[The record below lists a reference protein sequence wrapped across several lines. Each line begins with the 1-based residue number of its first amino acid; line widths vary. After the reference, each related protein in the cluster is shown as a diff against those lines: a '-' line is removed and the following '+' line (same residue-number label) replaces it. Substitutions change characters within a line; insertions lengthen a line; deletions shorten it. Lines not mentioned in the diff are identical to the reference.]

1 MASFEQTIFVFEQR
15 KYSLQEILAL
25 KSAPD
30 WLQTVQN
37 QLIDFTSTRNEME
50 FHTSGSTG
58 MPKRIVHQKTV
69 LESSAKRTLDY
80 FSLKPGD
87 SAALVLP
94 AEFIGGSMMLVRAL
108 IGGLTLHLLPPKLAV
123 NEIPNVDFL
132 PCTPAQFKAALQNDV
147 LSDFNGTIL
156 LGGAPVGDIESVVGI
171 NLYVGYGMTETASHV
186 ALRPLTEKVYSAV
199 DGVEFSTRE
208 GALVIDA
215 PHLGVK
221 ELQTNDLVRLID
233 PHSFEFIG
241 RLDDVINSGG
251 LKIHPAVL
259 ESHFHSNGC
268 GVCIS
273 SIADEVYGEAVVIV
287 VEGEVSESRVKKLLK
302 DVPRNQQPKFILS
315 ADKLPFLES
324 GKLDRNEVRRLIQE
338 SQHLLSPL

>member
-58 MPKRIVHQKTV
+58 MPKRIVHRKTV

-87 SAALVLP
+87 SAALILP

-147 LSDFNGTIL
+147 LSDFNGAIL
-156 LGGAPVGDIESVVGI
+156 LGGAPVGDIEPVVGI
-171 NLYVGYGMTETASHV
+171 NIYVGYGMTETASHV
-186 ALRPLTEKVYSAV
+186 ALRPLSEKVYSAV
-199 DGVEFSTRE
+199 DGVEFTTRE

-233 PHSFEFIG
+233 AHSFEFIG

-273 SIADEVYGEAVVIV
+273 SIADKVYGEAVVIV

-302 DVPRNQQPKFILS
+302 DVPRNQQPKFMLS
-315 ADKLPFLES
+315 LDRLPFLES

>member
-147 LSDFNGTIL
+147 LSDFNGAIL
-156 LGGAPVGDIESVVGI
+156 LGGAPVGDIEPVVGI

-287 VEGEVSESRVKKLLK
+287 VEGGVSESRVKKLLK

-315 ADKLPFLES
+315 ADRLPFLES

-338 SQHLLSPL
+338 SQHRLSPL

>member
-58 MPKRIVHQKTV
+58 MPKRIVHRKTV

-87 SAALVLP
+87 SAALILP

-147 LSDFNGTIL
+147 LSDFNGAIL
-156 LGGAPVGDIESVVGI
+156 LGGAPVGDIEPVVGI

-268 GVCIS
+268 VVCIS
-273 SIADEVYGEAVVIV
+273 SIADKVYGEAVVIV
-287 VEGEVSESRVKKLLK
+287 VEGGVSESRVKKLLK

-315 ADKLPFLES
+315 ADRLPFLES

-338 SQHLLSPL
+338 SQHRLSPL

>member
-58 MPKRIVHQKTV
+58 MPKRIVHRKTV

-87 SAALVLP
+87 SAALILP

-147 LSDFNGTIL
+147 LSDFNGAIL
-156 LGGAPVGDIESVVGI
+156 LGGAPVGDIEPVVGI

-215 PHLGVK
+215 PHLSVK

-233 PHSFEFIG
+233 AHSFEFIG

-287 VEGEVSESRVKKLLK
+287 VEGGVSESRVKKLLK

-315 ADKLPFLES
+315 ADRLPFLES

>member
-1 MASFEQTIFVFEQR
+1 MASFEHTIFVFEQR

-25 KSAPD
+25 KSTPD

-58 MPKRIVHQKTV
+58 IPKRIVHQKTV
-69 LESSAKRTLDY
+69 LESSAQRTLDY

-87 SAALVLP
+87 SAALILP

-132 PCTPAQFKAALQNDV
+132 PCTPAQFKAALKNDV
-147 LSDFNGTIL
+147 LSDFNGAIL
-156 LGGAPVGDIESVVGI
+156 LGGAPVGDIEPVVGI
-171 NLYVGYGMTETASHV
+171 NIYVGYGMTETASHV
-186 ALRPLTEKVYSAV
+186 ALRPLSEKVYSAV
-199 DGVEFSTRE
+199 DGVEFTTRE

-215 PHLGVK
+215 PHLGIK

-233 PHSFEFIG
+233 AHSFEFIG

-268 GVCIS
+268 VVCIS
-273 SIADEVYGEAVVIV
+273 SIADKVYGEAVVIV
-287 VEGEVSESRVKKLLK
+287 VEGGVSQSSVKKLLK
-302 DVPRNQQPKFILS
+302 DVPRNQQPKFMLS
-315 ADKLPFLES
+315 AEKLPFLES
-324 GKLDRNEVRRLIQE
+324 GKLDRNQVRRLIQE
-338 SQHLLSPL
+338 SQHRLFPL

>member
-87 SAALVLP
+87 SAALILP

-147 LSDFNGTIL
+147 LSDFNGAIL
-156 LGGAPVGDIESVVGI
+156 LGGAPVGDIEPVVGI
-171 NLYVGYGMTETASHV
+171 NIYVGYGMTETASHV

-287 VEGEVSESRVKKLLK
+287 VEGGVSESRVKKLLK

-315 ADKLPFLES
+315 ADRLPFLES

-338 SQHLLSPL
+338 SQHRLSPL

>member
-15 KYSLQEILAL
+15 KYSLQEILAV

-37 QLIDFTSTRNEME
+37 QIVDFISTRNEME

-58 MPKRIVHQKTV
+58 LPKTIVHQKTV
-69 LESSAKRTLDY
+69 LEASAKRTLDH
-80 FSLKPGD
+80 FSLKPGA
-87 SAALVLP
+87 SAALILP
-94 AEFIGGSMMLVRAL
+94 AQFIGGSMMLVRAL

-123 NEIPNVDFL
+123 EEIPNVDFL
-132 PCTPAQFKAALQNDV
+132 PCTPAQFKAAMQNDV
-147 LSDFNGTIL
+147 LRDFSGAIL
-156 LGGAPVGDIESVVGI
+156 LGGAPVSDIAPVDGI

-186 ALRPLTEKVYSAV
+186 ALRSLSEKVYSAV
-199 DGVEFSTRE
+199 DGIRFTSNE

-221 ELQTNDLVRLID
+221 KLQTNDLVRLID
-233 PHSFEFIG
+233 AESFEFVG
-241 RLDDVINSGG
+241 RIDDVINTGG

-268 GVCIS
+268 VVCMS
-273 SIADEVYGEAVVIV
+273 SKADEVYGETVVIV
-287 VEGEVSESRVKKLLK
+287 VEGIVSENSVKGLLI
-302 DVPRNQQPKFILS
+302 DVPRSQQPKFMLS
-315 ADKLPFLES
+315 VERLPLLES
-324 GKLDRNEVRRLIQE
+324 GKLDRTAVRRLIQE
-338 SQHLLSPL
+338 SQHRLFPL

>member
-58 MPKRIVHQKTV
+58 MPKRIVHRKTV

-87 SAALVLP
+87 SAALILP

-147 LSDFNGTIL
+147 LSDFNGAIL
-156 LGGAPVGDIESVVGI
+156 LGGAPVGDIEPVVGI

-186 ALRPLTEKVYSAV
+186 ALRPLSEKVYSAV
-199 DGVEFSTRE
+199 DGVEFTTRE

-233 PHSFEFIG
+233 AHSFEFIG

-315 ADKLPFLES
+315 ADRLPFLES
-324 GKLDRNEVRRLIQE
+324 GKLDRNVVRRLIQE
-338 SQHLLSPL
+338 SQHRLSPL

>member
-87 SAALVLP
+87 SAALILP

-147 LSDFNGTIL
+147 LSDFNGAIL
-156 LGGAPVGDIESVVGI
+156 LGGAPVGDIEPVVGI

-315 ADKLPFLES
+315 ADRLPFLES

-338 SQHLLSPL
+338 SQHRLSPL

>member
-58 MPKRIVHQKTV
+58 MPKRIVHRKTV

-87 SAALVLP
+87 SAALILP

-147 LSDFNGTIL
+147 LSDFNGAIL
-156 LGGAPVGDIESVVGI
+156 LGGAPVGDIEPVVGI

-186 ALRPLTEKVYSAV
+186 ALRPLSEKVYSAV
-199 DGVEFSTRE
+199 DGVEFTTRE

-233 PHSFEFIG
+233 AHSFEFIG

-315 ADKLPFLES
+315 ADRLPFLES

>member
-15 KYSLQEILAL
+15 KYSLQEILAV

-37 QLIDFTSTRNEME
+37 QIVDFISPRNEME

-58 MPKRIVHQKTV
+58 LPKTIVHQKTV
-69 LESSAKRTLDY
+69 LEASAKRTLDY
-80 FSLKPGD
+80 FSLKPGA
-87 SAALVLP
+87 SAALILP
-94 AEFIGGSMMLVRAL
+94 AQFIGGSMMLVRAL
-108 IGGLTLHLLPPKLAV
+108 IGGLTLHLLPPKLTV
-123 NEIPNVDFL
+123 EEIPNVDFL

-147 LSDFNGTIL
+147 LRDFSGAIL
-156 LGGAPVGDIESVVGI
+156 LGGAPVGDLAPVDGI

-186 ALRPLTEKVYSAV
+186 ALRSLSEKVYSAV
-199 DGVEFSTRE
+199 DGVQFTTRE

-221 ELQTNDLVRLID
+221 ELKTNDLVRLID
-233 PHSFEFIG
+233 ARSFEFIG

-268 GVCIS
+268 VVCVS

-287 VEGEVSESRVKKLLK
+287 VEGGVSESSVKKLLK
-302 DVPRNQQPKFILS
+302 DVPRNQQPKFMLS

-338 SQHLLSPL
+338 SQHRLFPL

>member
-87 SAALVLP
+87 SAALILP

-147 LSDFNGTIL
+147 LSDFNGAIL
-156 LGGAPVGDIESVVGI
+156 LGGAPVGDIEPVVGI

-302 DVPRNQQPKFILS
+302 DVPRNQQPKFMLS
-315 ADKLPFLES
+315 LDRLPFLES

-338 SQHLLSPL
+338 SQHRLSPL

>member
-87 SAALVLP
+87 SAALILP

-147 LSDFNGTIL
+147 LSDFNGAIL
-156 LGGAPVGDIESVVGI
+156 LGGAPVGDIEPVVGI
-171 NLYVGYGMTETASHV
+171 NIYVGYGMTETASHV

-273 SIADEVYGEAVVIV
+273 SVADEVYGEAVVIV
-287 VEGEVSESRVKKLLK
+287 VEGEVSESRVKNLLK

-315 ADKLPFLES
+315 ADRLPFLES

-338 SQHLLSPL
+338 SQHRLSPL

>member
-87 SAALVLP
+87 SAALILP

-147 LSDFNGTIL
+147 LSDFNGAIL
-156 LGGAPVGDIESVVGI
+156 LGGAPVGDIEPVVGI

-287 VEGEVSESRVKKLLK
+287 VEGGVSESRVKKLLK

-315 ADKLPFLES
+315 ADRLPFLES

-338 SQHLLSPL
+338 SQHRLSPL

>member
-1 MASFEQTIFVFEQR
+1 
-15 KYSLQEILAL
+15 
-25 KSAPD
+25 
-30 WLQTVQN
+30 
-37 QLIDFTSTRNEME
+37 ME

-58 MPKRIVHQKTV
+58 IPKRIVHQKTV
-69 LESSAKRTLDY
+69 LESSAQRTLDY

-87 SAALVLP
+87 SAALILP

-132 PCTPAQFKAALQNDV
+132 PCTPAQFKAALKNDV
-147 LSDFNGTIL
+147 LSDFNGAIL
-156 LGGAPVGDIESVVGI
+156 LGGAPVGDIEPMVGI

-186 ALRPLTEKVYSAV
+186 ALRPLSEKVYSAV
-199 DGVEFSTRE
+199 DGVEFTTRE

-215 PHLGVK
+215 PHLGIK

-233 PHSFEFIG
+233 AHSFEFIG

-268 GVCIS
+268 VVCIS
-273 SIADEVYGEAVVIV
+273 SIADKVYGEAVVIV
-287 VEGEVSESRVKKLLK
+287 VEGGVSQSSVKKLLK
-302 DVPRNQQPKFILS
+302 DVPRSHQPKFMLS
-315 ADKLPFLES
+315 LDRLPFLAS

-338 SQHLLSPL
+338 SQHLLFPL

>member
-69 LESSAKRTLDY
+69 LESSAQRTLDY

-87 SAALVLP
+87 SAALILP

-147 LSDFNGTIL
+147 LSDFNGAIL
-156 LGGAPVGDIESVVGI
+156 LGGAPVGDIEPVVGI
-171 NLYVGYGMTETASHV
+171 NIYVGYGMTETASHV
-186 ALRPLTEKVYSAV
+186 ALRPLSEKVYSAV
-199 DGVEFSTRE
+199 DGVEFTTRE

-233 PHSFEFIG
+233 AHSFEFIG

-268 GVCIS
+268 DVCIS
-273 SIADEVYGEAVVIV
+273 SIADKVYGEAVVIV
-287 VEGEVSESRVKKLLK
+287 VEGGVSQSSVKKLLK
-302 DVPRNQQPKFILS
+302 DVPRSHQPKFMLS
-315 ADKLPFLES
+315 LDRLPFLAS

-338 SQHLLSPL
+338 SQHLLFPL

>member
-1 MASFEQTIFVFEQR
+1 
-15 KYSLQEILAL
+15 
-25 KSAPD
+25 
-30 WLQTVQN
+30 
-37 QLIDFTSTRNEME
+37 ME

-69 LESSAKRTLDY
+69 LESSAQRTLDY

-87 SAALVLP
+87 SAALILP

-147 LSDFNGTIL
+147 LSDFNGAIL
-156 LGGAPVGDIESVVGI
+156 LGGAPVGDIEPMVGI

-186 ALRPLTEKVYSAV
+186 ALRPLSEKVYSAV
-199 DGVEFSTRE
+199 DGVEFTTRE

-215 PHLGVK
+215 PHLGIK

-233 PHSFEFIG
+233 AHSFEFIG

-268 GVCIS
+268 VVCIS
-273 SIADEVYGEAVVIV
+273 SIADKVYGEAVVIV
-287 VEGEVSESRVKKLLK
+287 VEGEVSQSSVKKLLK
-302 DVPRNQQPKFILS
+302 DVPRSHQPKFMLS
-315 ADKLPFLES
+315 LDRLPFLAS

-338 SQHLLSPL
+338 SQHLLFPL

>member
-80 FSLKPGD
+80 FSLKLGD

-147 LSDFNGTIL
+147 LSDFNGAIL
-156 LGGAPVGDIESVVGI
+156 LGGAPVGDIEPVVGI

-215 PHLGVK
+215 PRLGVK
-221 ELQTNDLVRLID
+221 DLQTNDLVRLID

-287 VEGEVSESRVKKLLK
+287 VEGGVSESRVKKLLK

-315 ADKLPFLES
+315 ADRLPFLES

-338 SQHLLSPL
+338 SQHRLSPL